1 MQGSVVSDV
10 PAVDEFDETCKTHD
24 AAYASMGD
32 LKKADMEFAYTNIGK
47 GVKRTIAG
55 LVVGLQ
61 GLMRSE
67 RHMEAKVLKLSSL
80 DIDMP
85 AVARR
90 RKSRKSSKK
99 TMKRKSKARYKR
111 KGRKYRKR
119 NKSGKSYGKGL
130 LGDKI
135 ASVIGYQANTEFNG
149 ARATGNCVYVG
160 YGTPAAYVFTSTIR
174 ALYKKLLMRAGMTVR
189 NWTDRF
195 DTYGDLSYIIR
206 IHFYTDTNIFNPSEP
221 LVAAQSISTGA
232 TGALHLTVVSN
243 LEALIKQQ
251 YRFGTSA
258 NLQTPHFLK
267 WELHH
272 TQDIANLE
280 GTKLSEI
287 NVEQSIIHF
296 KNVSQLKVQN
306 RTLAPSAGEA
316 ADADA
321 VDRVPL
327 VGKAYDS
334 NEWRDGFL
342 PIRAD
347 GQMSTE
353 QPFKLPTAGAFTRTP
368 PEMDEDSVNNVYR
381 KPPPAFMLG
390 CKKAQKFILNPGQ
403 VLADSVV
410 FKCKMS
416 ANNVMKK
423 YVMDGRT
430 STLTTISAQD
440 GTSFNPMGRVKVL
453 AMEKY
458 ITPASIEQNIDIAWQ
473 IDHKM
478 TAVVTESRTRT
489 QPLTIATF

>member
-1 MQGSVVSDV
+1 MQGSVISDV
-10 PAVDEFDETCKTHD
+10 PAVDEFDATCKTHD
-24 AAYASMGD
+24 AAYASMTD
-32 LKKADMEFAYTNIGK
+32 LKKADMEFAYANIGK
-47 GVKRTIAG
+47 GLKRTIAG
-55 LVVGLQ
+55 LAVGLQ
-61 GLMRSE
+61 GLMRAHDK
-67 RHMEAKVLKLSSL
+67 RHLEAKVLKLSSS
-80 DIDMP
+80 DVDM
-85 AVARR
+85 AVSRR
-90 RKSRKSSKK
+90 RKSRKTTRKS
-99 TMKRKSKARYKR
+99 MKRKGKAGYKR
-111 KGRKYRKR
+111 KGRKFRKR
-119 NKSGKSYGKGL
+119 NKTYGKSL

-135 ASVIGYQANTEFNG
+135 GSVMGYQANTEFNG
-149 ARATGNCVYVG
+149 AISSGNCVYVG

-189 NWTDRF
+189 SWTDRF
-195 DTYGDLSYIIR
+195 DQYGDISYVIR
-206 IHFYTDTNIFNPSEP
+206 LHFYTDTNIFNPSEP
-221 LVAAQSISTGA
+221 LIASQSITTGA

-258 NLQTPHFLK
+258 NLQTPHFIK

-272 TQDIANLE
+272 TQDVANQE

-287 NVEQSIIHF
+287 NVEQAIIHF
-296 KNVSQLKVQN
+296 KNVSHLKVQN
-306 RTLAPSAGEA
+306 RTLAPSAGES

-327 VGKAYDS
+327 LGKSYDS
-334 NEWRDGFL
+334 KEWRDGFV
-342 PIRAD
+342 PVRAD

-353 QPFKLPTAGAFTRTP
+353 QPFKLPTAGALTRTP
-368 PEMDEDSVNNVYR
+368 PEMDEDSINNVYR

-390 CKKAQKFILNPGQ
+390 CKKVQKFILNPGQ
-403 VLADSVV
+403 VLADTVM

-430 STLTTISAQD
+430 STLGTISAQD

-458 ITPASIEQNIDIAWQ
+458 VTPASIEQNIDIAWQ

-478 TAVVTESRTRT
+478 VAVVTESRTRT
-489 QPLTIATF
+489 QPLTIAQF